1 MAKNNSNGIAQ
12 GIMVIIFI
20 LIYPF
25 VWLYDKLGAGMFWA
39 LITILFGGG
48 LAWWGLNTKKKKEN
62 ENIEFDSLSNNG
74 IYIDLLKT
82 SLEDN
87 TKIISALNK
96 ILNKVQTKF
105 IYDYMPESIIIKG

>member
-1 MAKNNSNGIAQ
+1 MSTIYTLRTIKIDLYY
-12 GIMVIIFI
+12 VIDSCKAI
-20 LIYPF
+20 
-25 VWLYDKLGAGMFWA
+25 DKVKESLE
-39 LITILFGGG
+39 
-48 LAWWGLNTKKKKEN
+48 KEN
-62 ENIEFDSLSNNG
+62 IQFDSLSNNG
-74 IYIDLLKT
+74 IYIDLLRT

>member
-1 MAKNNSNGIAQ
+1 MST
-12 GIMVIIFI
+12 
-20 LIYPF
+20 IYT
-25 VWLYDKLGAGMFWA
+25 LRTIKIDSCKAIDKVKESL
-39 LITILFGGG
+39 
-48 LAWWGLNTKKKKEN
+48 EN
-62 ENIEFDSLSNNG
+62 ENIQFDSLSNNG
-74 IYIDLLKT
+74 IYIDLNIRT